1 MKYFCLVKDFE
12 FKSFFL
18 NSHAHISQRIPNRNR
33 NGLLIRGNNRINIV
47 MLIFYLMPPGK
58 MKIYNM
64 THLHYDQKI
73 KPSENSMFKCSL
85 IPIFKN
91 QSLFQKLIKIHCV
104 LYDFIKYFLISIHDK
119 HTDFILNDNISQCLC
134 AHCVMVLCA
143 KYFLLS
149 L

>member
-1 MKYFCLVKDFE
+1 MGKTWQSFIHSGLFKNVNYICDVSKWMKMKYFCLVKDFE

-18 NSHAHISQRIPNRNR
+18 NSHAHIRRQRIPNRNR

-73 KPSENSMFKCSL
+73 KPSENSLFKCSL
-85 IPIFKN
+85 ITIFKK
-91 QSLFQKLIKIHCV
+91 SILVSKVDIKISH
-104 LYDFIKYFLISIHDK
+104 
-119 HTDFILNDNISQCLC
+119 
-134 AHCVMVLCA
+134 
-143 KYFLLS
+143 
-149 L
+149 